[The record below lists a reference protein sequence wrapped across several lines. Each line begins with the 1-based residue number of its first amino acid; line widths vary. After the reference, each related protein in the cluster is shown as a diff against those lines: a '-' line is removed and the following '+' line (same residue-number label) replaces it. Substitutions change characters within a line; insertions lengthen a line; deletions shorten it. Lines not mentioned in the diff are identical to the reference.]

1 MKSDAANGAGGDAQ
15 AQETGGA
22 SASGGQTAQ
31 VTSGSSPGAGGGG
44 SREFVGVGDAGDAGA
59 HTSDAET
66 ESRKEE
72 ELLEY
77 WKQEEPLPVDERPD
91 APEWQPPSF
100 VDAVSSEPFC
110 LPFEVAPALSG
121 FYADQRGLFV
131 AVARTCTLVL
141 DKGGPCDPVQGSAV
155 YQYSESEWEVLG
167 LPSYSVDWMVGVP
180 NGPLFFGPSIFLDPG
195 QGVDVVRNPFVY
207 DTGWDTFEVV
217 VAGSD
222 VYLAAWHVTGD
233 SGSTRLAK
241 FVDGEWVSSAY
252 ADDTWDLLGADVSG
266 SLYFN
271 RQSTVVAGKPPRFHE
286 LAGSPA
292 NAQLAMGLSSDDY
305 WIVTYDSRIWH
316 FEGETATEVFTSFSS
331 FQMGASRLFVQSGQT
346 FGYLTN
352 EGLVPLATFD
362 DSSEEYFEHLA
373 VVDDDEVYLTVRNR
387 SLDQYK
393 CGGTIVLKYDGST
406 FERL

>member
-1 MKSDAANGAGGDAQ
+1 
-15 AQETGGA
+15 
-22 SASGGQTAQ
+22 
-31 VTSGSSPGAGGGG
+31 
-44 SREFVGVGDAGDAGA
+44 
-59 HTSDAET
+59 T
-66 ESRKEE
+66 ESLKEE

-110 LPFEVAPALSG
+110 LPFEVAPLVKG

-131 AVARTCTLVL
+131 ATSRTCSIVL
-141 DKGGPCDPVQGSAV
+141 DKGGPCDPVHGSAV

-167 LPSYSVDWMVGVP
+167 LPCYRVDRIVGVP
-180 NGPLFFGPSIFLDPG
+180 NGALCFVPSIFLDPA
-195 QGVDVVRNPFVY
+195 QGIGVVRNPFVQ
-207 DTGWDTFEVV
+207 DTGWDDFEVV
-217 VAGSD
+217 VAGSE
-222 VYLAAWHVTGD
+222 VYLAAWHATGD

-241 FVDGEWVSSAY
+241 FMDGEWVSSAY
-252 ADDTWDLLGADVSG
+252 ANDTWDLLGVDASG

-271 RQSTVVAGKPPRFHE
+271 RQPTVVAGEPPRFQE
-286 LAGSPA
+286 LTGSPV
-292 NAQLAMGLSSDDY
+292 NPQLAIGLSSDDY

-316 FEGETATEVFTSFSS
+316 FEGETATEIEAFELASFSS
-331 FQMGASRLFVQSGQT
+331 FQTGASRIFVQNGRT
-346 FGYLTN
+346 FGYLSD
-352 EGLVPLATFD
+352 EGIVPLATFD

-373 VVDDDEVYLTVRNR
+373 VVDDDEVYLTIRDR

-393 CGGTIVLKYDGST
+393 CGGTTVLKYDGST